1 MGEDDLL
8 CTEKH
13 GESPLQTQACSEQI
27 VGSDLF
33 SCTST
38 SRARAFS
45 VDEEEA
51 EAADNVHKVGYVEMR
66 GAGQN
71 EGGVSSNSS
80 WQSGD
85 KDSKKVLTNSERGF
99 YGDSSQ
105 CTKIDVG
112 RMEGDPTSG
121 RV

>member
-1 MGEDDLL
+1 M
-8 CTEKH
+8 
-13 GESPLQTQACSEQI
+13 
-27 VGSDLF
+27 GSDPF

-38 SRARAFS
+38 SRAGAFS

-51 EAADNVHKVGYVEMR
+51 AEATDNVHKVGYVEMR

-85 KDSKKVLTNSERGF
+85 KDSEKVLTNSERGF

-112 RMEGDPTSG
+112 KNG
-121 RV
+121 RGPHFRKSLKLLQVSWCLLPS

>member
-1 MGEDDLL
+1 
-8 CTEKH
+8 
-13 GESPLQTQACSEQI
+13 
-27 VGSDLF
+27 
-33 SCTST
+33 
-38 SRARAFS
+38 
-45 VDEEEA
+45 
-51 EAADNVHKVGYVEMR
+51 MR

-85 KDSKKVLTNSERGF
+85 KHSEKVLTNSERGF

-112 RMEGDPTSG
+112 KNG
-121 RV
+121 RGPHFRKSLKLLQVSWCLLPS